1 MIIVKTDA
9 SVQNDGRV
17 GIGWEIEITGLTD
30 GYLQA
35 NTITG
40 NDYLEGKHTSME
52 GELLALMRGFKEA
65 MRLGERDVI
74 KLLTDCQPLVKK
86 IKKHMPVIDGSYIET
101 IHNLSEHVD
110 HWDVKWVE
118 REQNTVADRQ
128 AHVGL
133 DKLRQ
138 EQTTSLSH

>member
-17 GIGWEIEITGLTD
+17 GIGWEIEITGYTE

-40 NDYLEGKHTSME
+40 HDYLEGKYTSME
-52 GELLALMRGFKEA
+52 GEMLALFRGFKEA
-65 MRLGERDVI
+65 IRLGERDVI

-86 IKKHMPVIDGSYIET
+86 IKNHISVFDGSYVQT
-101 IHNLSEHVD
+101 IHNLSDHID
-110 HWDVKWVE
+110 HWDVDWVS

-138 EQTTSLSH
+138 QQATSLSH

>member
-17 GIGWEIEITGLTD
+17 GIGWEIEITGLTE

-40 NDYLEGKHTSME
+40 NDYLEGQYTSME
-52 GELLALMRGFKEA
+52 GELFALMRGFKEA

-74 KLLTDCQPLVKK
+74 KLFTDCQPLVKK
-86 IKKHMPVIDGSYIET
+86 IKNHIPVVDGSYIET
-101 IHNLSEHVD
+101 IHKLSEHVD
-110 HWDVKWVE
+110 HWDVKWVA